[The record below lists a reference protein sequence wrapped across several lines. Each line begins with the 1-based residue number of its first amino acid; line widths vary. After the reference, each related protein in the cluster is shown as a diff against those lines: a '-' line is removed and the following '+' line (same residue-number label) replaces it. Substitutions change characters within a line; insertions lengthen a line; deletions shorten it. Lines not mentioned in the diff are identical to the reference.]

1 MTNIKKKA
9 VRAEIIAD
17 MEQWLLSRINSMRED
32 AKWSLDNCK
41 DEETGEIITDG
52 WRYADYVEKTEKA
65 EVIESVLKELEKF

>member
-17 MEQWLLSRINSMRED
+17 MEEWLVNRVKSMRDD
-32 AKWSLDNCK
+32 AQYSLDNCK
-41 DEETGEIITDG
+41 DEETGEIDTDG

-65 EVIESVLKELEKF
+65 DVIESVLKELEKF